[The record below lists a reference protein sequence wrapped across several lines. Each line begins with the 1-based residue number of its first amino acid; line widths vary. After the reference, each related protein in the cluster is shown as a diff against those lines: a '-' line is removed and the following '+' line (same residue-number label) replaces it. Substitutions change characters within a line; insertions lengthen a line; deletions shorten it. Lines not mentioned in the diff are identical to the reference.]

1 MNQGLLTG
9 TSSTPIGRD
18 CHIGGLRYIDSM
30 RITTKCKIAVDALL
44 EITAHTEKGYAI
56 SLPIVSKRLAVS
68 HSYLELI
75 FSSLK
80 AAGLVRS
87 HRGPGGGYSLA
98 KKPETISVKDIVD
111 ATGDPQSL
119 EGGPSAQLWVNL
131 DVHMQNHMA
140 QITLSHL
147 LAKTAVHI
155 EPSLARLHL
164 KLEKTSK
171 TKASKASVEKRPN
184 QTKKPT
190 GPNSVFSFG
199 KYLLH
204 KQ

>member
-1 MNQGLLTG
+1 
-9 TSSTPIGRD
+9 
-18 CHIGGLRYIDSM
+18 M
-30 RITTKCKIAVDALL
+30 RIATKCKIAVDALL
-44 EITAHTEKGYAI
+44 VIAAHTDKGYAI
-56 SLPIVSKRLAVS
+56 AAPIVSKRLAVS

-80 AAGLVRS
+80 AAGLIRS

-131 DVHMQNHMA
+131 DVHMQNQMA
-140 QITLSHL
+140 QIALSHL

-164 KLEKTSK
+164 ELEKTLK
-171 TKASKASVEKRPN
+171 TKEAKASAEKPSNKIR
-184 QTKKPT
+184 KPT

-204 KQ
+204 EQ